1 MSNMT
6 YLRELKR
13 KLRFK
18 LIKLE
23 EAKFIAYVK
32 AFRLLRNKILDGK
45 HADKKL
51 QYEAEDAE
59 ADSKFA
65 ATSDQ
70 ALFTQVGKALSCW
83 AALEEMLVCI
93 ASLLLTTDI
102 KKAGVVMYSIINF
115 GAWLTIVSELFS
127 HEDLYVPL
135 KPKWDKLTSRLRGLK
150 DVRDRLAHHG
160 ALEADTPAAL
170 FKLKSL
176 KPSAFDVRAKSMKYQ
191 PLTVH
196 QIAEFNEA
204 VGDMMKVVTAL
215 VLEMEAIKNAHLKF
229 LDSEIDRLAKE
240 GTAEGLYKKAAKEE

>member
-1 MSNMT
+1 MQFSNEQHDLSSRIE
-6 YLRELKR
+6 YA

-45 HADKKL
+45 HADKEL

-59 ADSKFA
+59 ANSKFA

-102 KKAGVVMYSIINF
+102 KKAGVVMYYDHQFRRVVDHRIRAF
-115 GAWLTIVSELFS
+115 FS
-127 HEDLYVPL
+127 RRPIRS
-135 KPKWDKLTSRLRGLK
+135 T
-150 DVRDRLAHHG
+150 
-160 ALEADTPAAL
+160 
-170 FKLKSL
+170 
-176 KPSAFDVRAKSMKYQ
+176 
-191 PLTVH
+191 
-196 QIAEFNEA
+196 
-204 VGDMMKVVTAL
+204 
-215 VLEMEAIKNAHLKF
+215 
-229 LDSEIDRLAKE
+229 
-240 GTAEGLYKKAAKEE
+240 KA